1 MRNEYETKIYEL
13 NEDLHLL
20 NRKLLQKEQI
30 KQSQQQQ
37 NEQFEIIQELNEKNQ
52 KLIQDFKSVSIYLE
66 IIFKILILISFFI
79 LQIEIKNTIE
89 QQKSIELEKKLAEKE
104 KILNENSIRLNN
116 FQNQVIINFKF

>member
-52 KLIQDFKSVSIYLE
+52 KLIQDFKSV
-66 IIFKILILISFFI
+66 FI
-79 LQIEIKNTIE
+79 
-89 QQKSIELEKKLAEKE
+89 
-104 KILNENSIRLNN
+104 
-116 FQNQVIINFKF
+116 

>member
-66 IIFKILILISFFI
+66 IIFKNFILISFFI
-79 LQIEIKNTIE
+79 LKIEIKNTIE
-89 QQKSIELEKKLAEKE
+89 QQKSLELEKKLAEKE

-116 FQNQVIINFKF
+116 FQNQVDLEL